1 MITAPGI
8 FTDIAAAEYF
18 ADPTPEP
25 SFTQSIAKVL
35 LEQSPAHARLAHPRL
50 CTPAAAE
57 EEETEKYVAAQAIG
71 DAAHA
76 LLLGRGKRIAV
87 GDFDAWRSANAKL
100 FRAQALEN
108 GHTPILTHHMAR
120 AYAMV
125 EAAREQL
132 VELDVPELFGPQG
145 RSEVVAAWQ
154 EDGMWCRT
162 MIDWLGAGRTV
173 VADYKSTAMS
183 CAPHVVEDRPS
194 VLGWDMQAAMHERAL
209 DTLDPENAGRRSHLF
224 VNQENEPPYALTMIR
239 ISEADL
245 TMGRKKLG
253 MAADIWRRC
262 TISGE
267 WPRYPA
273 ETVLSRPR
281 SYLETRFLEREVAHD
296 EAKRAAKRDPM
307 LADLMG
313 G

>member
-1 MITAPGI
+1 MITKPGI
-8 FTDIAAAEYF
+8 YTDIDPAAYLR
-18 ADPTPEP
+18 DPCPAP

-50 CTPAAAE
+50 AKPDNEPEAYSADR
-57 EEETEKYVAAQAIG
+57 AIG
-71 DAAHA
+71 DAAHS
-76 LLLGRGKRIAV
+76 LLLGRGKRIAI
-87 GDFDAWRSANAKL
+87 GDFGNWQTNAAKL
-100 FRAQALEN
+100 FKADALAH
-108 GHTPILTHHMAR
+108 GATPILTHHMAR
-120 AYAMV
+120 AYAMI

-132 VELDVPELFGPQG
+132 AELEMADLFSSSHGD
-145 RSEVVAAWQ
+145 SEVVAAWQ

-162 MIDWLGAGRTV
+162 MIDWLGAGRCT

-183 CAPHVVEDRPS
+183 CAPHAVEDRPS

-209 DTLDPENAGRRSHLF
+209 DTLDSENAGRRSHLF
-224 VNQENEPPYALTMIR
+224 LNQENDPPYALTLIR

-296 EAKRAAKRDPM
+296 EAKRAAKRDEM
-307 LADLMG
+307 LTDIMG